1 MRPIIQKLRATKPN
15 RTIGFIRVMLG
26 VVFIMTGVMKLT
38 LPKFG
43 AAWSVQLIEAGIPFY
58 SFNYWFVPVFET
70 LLGSVLLVGFY
81 TRIGAFMILPVM
93 LVATY
98 VHVTVTNPAAFP
110 AQPQDPYIPIVI
122 IIMALVVIIK
132 GGGSWSLDSK

>member
-81 TRIGAFMILPVM
+81 TRIGALMILPVM

-98 VHVTVTNPAAFP
+98 VHVTVPNPAAFP